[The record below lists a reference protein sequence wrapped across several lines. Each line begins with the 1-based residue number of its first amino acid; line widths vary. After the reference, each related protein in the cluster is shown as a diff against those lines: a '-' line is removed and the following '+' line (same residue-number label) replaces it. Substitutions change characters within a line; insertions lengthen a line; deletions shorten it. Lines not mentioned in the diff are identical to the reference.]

1 MFKIIFI
8 VISKKK
14 KFLETLTS
22 EKSLYWAITTE
33 QGIFNLIVVFFFFFS
48 CSNIENWKRKLQ
60 EVKNKKKNVWTT
72 QTTARNRPKT
82 MLKNKRKIK

>member
-33 QGIFNLIVVFFFFFS
+33 QGIFNLIVVFFFFFPVQ
-48 CSNIENWKRKLQ
+48 I
-60 EVKNKKKNVWTT
+60 
-72 QTTARNRPKT
+72 
-82 MLKNKRKIK
+82 

>member
-33 QGIFNLIVVFFFFFS
+33 QGIFNLIVVFFFFFY
-48 CSNIENWKRKLQ
+48 CSIIEHWKRKLQ
-60 EVKNKKKNVWTT
+60 EVKNKKKMCG
-72 QTTARNRPKT
+72 QPKQLPET
-82 MLKNKRKIK
+82 DRKQC

>member
-33 QGIFNLIVVFFFFFS
+33 QGIFNLIVVFFFFLLFKYRELEKEITIS
-48 CSNIENWKRKLQ
+48 KKQ
-60 EVKNKKKNVWTT
+60 KKKCVDNPNNCPK
-72 QTTARNRPKT
+72 QTENNAK
-82 MLKNKRKIK
+82 K